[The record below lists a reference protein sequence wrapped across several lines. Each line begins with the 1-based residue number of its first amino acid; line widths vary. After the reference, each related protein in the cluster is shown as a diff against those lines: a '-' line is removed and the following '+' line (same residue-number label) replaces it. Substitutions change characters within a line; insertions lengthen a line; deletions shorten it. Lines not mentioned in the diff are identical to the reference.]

1 MLRIEG
7 VTKVYPGTVAL
18 DNVSVSFSPGKIHAL
33 LGKNGAGKST
43 PVKIIAGTLEPT
55 EGKLYIDDRELD
67 LHSAEDAFKQGIA
80 TVYQEMSLVPGLTI
94 AENIF
99 IGRMPRKMN
108 GLMLDWPTAFRRA
121 VAVICSL
128 IVGFLV
134 GWFTGW
140 VRVVFRVPTFIIT
153 LAWMSILRGCCFL
166 ITGGFSIISFPP
178 WYDFLGGGYIWGDI
192 PFPAVILV
200 IVFIFFYFLAN
211 YTSFGRSVYAIG
223 GNAEA
228 ARLSGIRVGRITKL
242 VLATVTVMATFA
254 GVMQSSQIM
263 AGSPNTATGWEMDV
277 IAAVIIGGTSL
288 AGGVGSVLGT
298 FIGIIFLGIVVNGM
312 TLLDMNEYWQFV
324 ARGVLIFGA
333 VLINMAPA
341 NKNK

>member
-1 MLRIEG
+1 MSSSIVHFLRKGILII
-7 VTKVYPGTVAL
+7 VLLVICVAL
-18 DNVSVSFSPGKIHAL
+18 SLMTPYFLSVDNFLNILRNSSMQG
-33 LGKNGAGKST
+33 
-43 PVKIIAGTLEPT
+43 IIAAAMTLVIIRGE
-55 EGKLYIDDRELD
+55 IDL
-67 LHSAEDAFKQGIA
+67 SVGSVVAFSGCFTAWIVKA
-80 TVYQEMSLVPGLTI
+80 LTASSYSMGAVLNVI
-94 AENIF
+94 
-99 IGRMPRKMN
+99 
-108 GLMLDWPTAFRRA
+108 

-128 IVGFLV
+128 IVGFMI

-178 WYDFLGGGYIWGDI
+178 WYNFLGGGYIWGDI

-200 IVFIFFYFLAN
+200 IVFAFFFFLAK
-211 YTSFGRSVYAIG
+211 YTTFGRSVYAIG

-228 ARLSGIRVGRITKL
+228 ARLSGIRVGRITKMI
-242 VLATVTVMATFA
+242 LALVTVMASFA

-333 VLINMAPA
+333 VLLNMAPA

>member
-1 MLRIEG
+1 MSSSIVHFLRKGILII
-7 VTKVYPGTVAL
+7 VLLVICVAL
-18 DNVSVSFSPGKIHAL
+18 SLMTPYFLSVDNFLNILRNSSMQG
-33 LGKNGAGKST
+33 
-43 PVKIIAGTLEPT
+43 IIAAAMTLVIIRGE
-55 EGKLYIDDRELD
+55 IDL
-67 LHSAEDAFKQGIA
+67 SVGSVVAFSGCFTAWIVKA
-80 TVYQEMSLVPGLTI
+80 LTASPYSMGDVLNVI
-94 AENIF
+94 
-99 IGRMPRKMN
+99 
-108 GLMLDWPTAFRRA
+108 

-178 WYDFLGGGYIWGDI
+178 WYNFLGGGYIWGDI

-200 IVFIFFYFLAN
+200 IVFAIFYFLAK
-211 YTSFGRSVYAIG
+211 YTTFGRSVYAIG

-228 ARLSGIRVGRITKL
+228 ARLSGIRVGRITKMI
-242 VLATVTVMATFA
+242 LALVTVMAAFA